1 MKKLLLGF
9 SVLCML
15 IWVGANAA
23 DTQLLEQLS
32 GHTLDAKQL
41 KFSQVESCESLE
53 KMLEKYAKET
63 QEPLYRTFGLKKEL
77 AVESAAP
84 MAQWIAAEAAM
95 TNSISSSHSDFSQTN
110 IQKIWVDEPE
120 LLKTDGTY
128 FFYYNEKTQ
137 KVSIVASPL
146 DSKTSTLDGT
156 RIQLVN
162 EIAVPKELN
171 DIELFVTKGRL
182 ILMGQLSDY
191 ADTAYTSFLSYQSRT
206 VVAIYDISDIKNLKL
221 LKFENLPGS
230 YQDAR
235 LIDDQLYVI
244 SELRFNRWN
253 WKGKSHDFRKG
264 LASVEI
270 DEQGTK
276 VQPVECSQISYV
288 LPEDKN
294 LSLDPVF
301 TLIAG
306 IDIRNTSKKVSTTA
320 LLAPNGEIHMSKNA
334 LYLVSNFYTYNNWSC
349 PSGLFCVMPVF
360 RSTTQTM
367 IHKFSR
373 DGLDLKYQNTAIVPG
388 SLLTQYSMDE
398 DNDGNFRILT
408 KVWEKRLSTQLYVF
422 KPNLTLAGKLENIE
436 PGEEFKAS
444 RYIGDKLYLVTF
456 EQIDPLFVVDLA
468 NISQPKII
476 WELKIPGYSTYLHPL
491 KKEWSKQYLLGLGY
505 NTTQNERSGTVNSG
519 VKLSLFQVDYAKKQ
533 GDMIEVKEL
542 DSLNQGGKNSD
553 SQVLSNP
560 RLFVMDKKG
569 NVTLPLHL
577 VERARQGE
585 KCNITY
591 DLQGKEQKK
600 DCTPIVEP
608 SEYFVGLK
616 TFSVSPEKWIKEQFA
631 KDYLKDILA
640 KKWITTTGNSK
651 QIQKEIW
658 NNEEIFS
665 LQDMRVGYAWDA
677 LYSFSNLF
685 ADFIFP
691 NKKNY
696 SIWFK

>member
-1 MKKLLLGF
+1 M
-9 SVLCML
+9 
-15 IWVGANAA
+15 
-23 DTQLLEQLS
+23 
-32 GHTLDAKQL
+32 
-41 KFSQVESCESLE
+41 
-53 KMLEKYAKET
+53 
-63 QEPLYRTFGLKKEL
+63 
-77 AVESAAP
+77 
-84 MAQWIAAEAAM
+84 
-95 TNSISSSHSDFSQTN
+95 
-110 IQKIWVDEPE
+110 DEPE

-137 KVSIVASPL
+137 KISIVASPL

-182 ILMGQLSDY
+182 VLMGQLSDY

-270 DEQGTK
+270 DEQGAK
-276 VQPVECSQISYV
+276 VLPVECSQISYV

-373 DGLDLKYQNTAIVPG
+373 NGLDLKYQNTAIVPG

-476 WELKIPGYSTYLHPL
+476 
-491 KKEWSKQYLLGLGY
+491 
-505 NTTQNERSGTVNSG
+505 
-519 VKLSLFQVDYAKKQ
+519 
-533 GDMIEVKEL
+533 
-542 DSLNQGGKNSD
+542 
-553 SQVLSNP
+553 
-560 RLFVMDKKG
+560 
-569 NVTLPLHL
+569 
-577 VERARQGE
+577 
-585 KCNITY
+585 
-591 DLQGKEQKK
+591 
-600 DCTPIVEP
+600 
-608 SEYFVGLK
+608 
-616 TFSVSPEKWIKEQFA
+616 
-631 KDYLKDILA
+631 
-640 KKWITTTGNSK
+640 
-651 QIQKEIW
+651 
-658 NNEEIFS
+658 
-665 LQDMRVGYAWDA
+665 
-677 LYSFSNLF
+677 
-685 ADFIFP
+685 
-691 NKKNY
+691 
-696 SIWFK
+696 

>member
-1 MKKLLLGF
+1 
-9 SVLCML
+9 
-15 IWVGANAA
+15 
-23 DTQLLEQLS
+23 
-32 GHTLDAKQL
+32 
-41 KFSQVESCESLE
+41 
-53 KMLEKYAKET
+53 
-63 QEPLYRTFGLKKEL
+63 
-77 AVESAAP
+77 
-84 MAQWIAAEAAM
+84 
-95 TNSISSSHSDFSQTN
+95 
-110 IQKIWVDEPE
+110 VDEPE

-146 DSKTSTLDGT
+146 DSKSSTLDGT

-182 ILMGQLSDY
+182 VLMGQLSDY
-191 ADTAYTSFLSYQSRT
+191 ADSAYASFLSYQSRT

-270 DEQGTK
+270 DEQGAK

-422 KPNLTLAGKLENIE
+422 KPDLTLAGKLGNIE

-476 WELKIPGYSTYLHPL
+476 
-491 KKEWSKQYLLGLGY
+491 
-505 NTTQNERSGTVNSG
+505 
-519 VKLSLFQVDYAKKQ
+519 
-533 GDMIEVKEL
+533 
-542 DSLNQGGKNSD
+542 
-553 SQVLSNP
+553 
-560 RLFVMDKKG
+560 
-569 NVTLPLHL
+569 
-577 VERARQGE
+577 
-585 KCNITY
+585 
-591 DLQGKEQKK
+591 
-600 DCTPIVEP
+600 
-608 SEYFVGLK
+608 
-616 TFSVSPEKWIKEQFA
+616 
-631 KDYLKDILA
+631 
-640 KKWITTTGNSK
+640 
-651 QIQKEIW
+651 
-658 NNEEIFS
+658 
-665 LQDMRVGYAWDA
+665 
-677 LYSFSNLF
+677 
-685 ADFIFP
+685 
-691 NKKNY
+691 
-696 SIWFK
+696 